1 LNRRRLRAAAA
12 KKTRKTVMPK
22 NTKKSERDALLKE
35 RRKVRRGNAA
45 QKAAKRPVKRANVG
59 THPHRRTA
67 ALRARKRA

>member
-1 LNRRRLRAAAA
+1 
-12 KKTRKTVMPK
+12 MPK